1 MIIAIDG
8 PSGSGKSTLART
20 LAQRL
25 NLQVLDTGAMYRAI
39 TWLALDAQAD
49 LLDETAVAALAHS
62 AELSMTDGVIVNG
75 VDVTAEIRAPRVTGL
90 VSQVAAIP
98 GVRAELVQRQRAWAV
113 EHEGGIVEGR
123 DIGTVVFPDATVK
136 VYLDATT
143 DVRAERREVQDDGV
157 ESAGSVQATAE
168 ALVRRDQLDS
178 TRSTSPLRAADDA
191 IRLDS
196 ASNSP
201 MELVEQV
208 LEVLRARGINV

>member
-20 LAQRL
+20 LARRL

-49 LLDETAVAALAHS
+49 LLDETAVAALAQS
-62 AELSMTDGVIVNG
+62 ADLSMTGGVIVNG
-75 VDVTAEIRAPRVTGL
+75 VDVTSEIRSPRVTGL

-98 GVRAELVQRQRAWAV
+98 SVRAELVQRQRAWAV

-196 ASNSP
+196 AINSP
-201 MELVEQV
+201 EELAEQV
-208 LEVLRARGINV
+208 LEALRARGINA